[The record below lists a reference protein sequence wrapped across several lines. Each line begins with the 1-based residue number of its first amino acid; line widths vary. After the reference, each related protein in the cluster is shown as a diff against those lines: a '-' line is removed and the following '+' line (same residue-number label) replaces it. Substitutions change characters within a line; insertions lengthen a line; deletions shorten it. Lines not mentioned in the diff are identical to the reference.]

1 MWIIAPSLRL
11 HRGLQALHWFAL
23 WINQASAD
31 KETFEDKILQTPIR
45 KGDYPVY
52 MAPYILSVTAMLMTL
67 FLALKYRASF
77 SAGAVTAISLY
88 NFA

>member
-1 MWIIAPSLRL
+1 MDNSSELYFASE
-11 HRGLQALHWFAL
+11 LQALQCFAL

-45 KGDYPVY
+45 KGDYTVH
-52 MAPYILSVTAMLMTL
+52 MTLYILSSNCNVGDTVLGFKMW
-67 FLALKYRASF
+67 SIF
-77 SAGAVTAISLY
+77 SGGAVTANSLY